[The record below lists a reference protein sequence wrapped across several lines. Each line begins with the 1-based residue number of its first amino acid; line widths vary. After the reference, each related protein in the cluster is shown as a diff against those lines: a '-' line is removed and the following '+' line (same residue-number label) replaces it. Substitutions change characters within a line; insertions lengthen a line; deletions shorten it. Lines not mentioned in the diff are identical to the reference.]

1 MHDNATLI
9 LERHA
14 QVASQ
19 LPAMPEVAQR
29 LLESFDRDDVSLQTL
44 AILIGKDPALSAK
57 VLRLANSARY
67 SPSRAV
73 SSLSDAAAGLGL
85 RTLRDLT
92 LSACLSSTFPAARG
106 FDRLTFWRGNLAL
119 AVYAQSLARA
129 LNVEEDMAYMAGLT
143 LRTGQ
148 VLMLMVNADR
158 TLAVQSHAKAVDS
171 RIGYEEALIG
181 VSHPLLS
188 ARLASA
194 WRFPTAIVTA
204 FEAAADPMACKP
216 FSRLG
221 ACLRLASVVTD
232 ARELGLDAS
241 ASLLETQAPLLDH
254 LRLDLAWLET
264 HLPDHRLATAGVED
278 LLH

>member
-1 MHDNATLI
+1 MPLAPADT

-29 LLESFDRDDVSLQTL
+29 LLGSFDKDDLSLTTL
-44 AILIGKDPALSAK
+44 ASLIGRDPSLSAK

-67 SPSRAV
+67 SPTRAV
-73 SSLSDAAAGLGL
+73 SSLGDAAAGLGM
-85 RTLRDLT
+85 RALRDLT
-92 LSACLSSTFPAARG
+92 LSACLSGAFPTVRG
-106 FDRLTFWRGNLAL
+106 FDRLAFWRANMAL
-119 AVYAQSLARA
+119 AVYAQTLARA
-129 LNVEEDMAYMAGLT
+129 LGVDEDTAYIAGLT

-148 VLMLMVNADR
+148 VLMLMVDADR
-158 TLAVQSHAKAVDS
+158 TLDVQAHAVAPDS
-171 RIGYEEALIG
+171 RISFEHSTFGF
-181 VSHPLLS
+181 SHPQLS
-188 ARLASA
+188 ARLAGS
-194 WRFPTAIVTA
+194 WRFPPAIVTA
-204 FEAAADPMACKP
+204 FEAVADPMASKP

-232 ARELGLDAS
+232 AREQGLDAGVS
-241 ASLLETQAPLLDH
+241 VAEAQGPLVAH
-254 LRLDLAWLET
+254 LQLDLDWLAT

>member
-1 MHDNATLI
+1 MHPTPADTLD
-9 LERHA
+9 RHA
-14 QVASQ
+14 KVASQ

-29 LLESFDRDDVSLQTL
+29 LLESFDRDDLSLSTL
-44 AILIGKDPALSAK
+44 AALIGKDPSLSAK

-73 SSLSDAAAGLGL
+73 SSLSDAAAGLGM

-92 LSACLSSTFPAARG
+92 LSACLSNAFPAVRG
-106 FDRLTFWRGNLAL
+106 FDRLAFWRGNMAL
-119 AVYAQSLARA
+119 AVYAQTLART
-129 LNVEEDMAYMAGLT
+129 LEVEEDMAYMAGLT

-148 VLMLMVNADR
+148 ILMLMVDADSS
-158 TLAVQSHAKAVDS
+158 LAVQAHAKPVDS
-171 RIGYEEALIG
+171 RIGFEEAMIG
-181 VSHPLLS
+181 VSHPMLS

-204 FEAAADPMACKP
+204 FEAVADPLAAKP

-232 ARELGLDAS
+232 ARELGLDA
-241 ASLLETQAPLLDH
+241 ATCLLETQGPLLEH
-254 LRLDLAWLET
+254 LQLDLAWLAS